1 MTSRAESIWSA
12 LTSVGSKTCVV
23 ALRRIALL
31 LLVATA
37 CLAQEGPAAPAFSI
51 TGNVKSGNTPIPGA
65 TVTATNSST
74 QEKATTSTDT
84 NGVYTLQVAQGKY
97 VLRVEMAAF
106 ATGTREVVLG
116 EPSTRADLELTLLSR
131 TQQAA
136 RPQQRPTAA
145 GTSRGFQSLAVMQ
158 GLAGADAGSGADQI
172 VPSGMPVPGI
182 APDVATESVSFSG
195 SNSGVGMFG
204 MSTDELDQRMREG
217 REQGGFGGGGP
228 GGGEPGA
235 GGPGAGGPGAGG
247 AGFGGGFGGFGGG
260 GGRGGPMV
268 LGGGRG

>member
-1 MTSRAESIWSA
+1 MTSRANSIWSA

-37 CLAQEGPAAPAFSI
+37 SLAQEGGPAAPAFSI

-106 ATGTREVVLG
+106 ATGTRAVVLG

-158 GLAGADAGSGADQI
+158 GLAGADAGSGSGADQI

-182 APDVATESVSFSG
+182 AP
-195 SNSGVGMFG
+195 
-204 MSTDELDQRMREG
+204 
-217 REQGGFGGGGP
+217 
-228 GGGEPGA
+228 
-235 GGPGAGGPGAGG
+235 
-247 AGFGGGFGGFGGG
+247 
-260 GGRGGPMV
+260 
-268 LGGGRG
+268 

>member
-1 MTSRAESIWSA
+1 MTRRAKAIWGRP
-12 LTSVGSKTCVV
+12 TSVAFKTCVV
-23 ALRRIALL
+23 SLRRIALL
-31 LLVATA
+31 LLVATTS
-37 CLAQEGPAAPAFSI
+37 LAQEAPAAPAFSI
-51 TGNVKSGNTPIPGA
+51 TGVVKSGNTPIPGA
-65 TVTATNSST
+65 TVTTTNSFT

-97 VLRVEMAAF
+97 ELRVEMAAF
-106 ATGTREVVLG
+106 ATGTREIVLG
-116 EPSTRADLELTLLSR
+116 ETGTHADLELTLLSR

-145 GTSRGFQSLAVMQ
+145 GAGRGFQSLAVLQ
-158 GLAGADAGSGADQI
+158 GLGSADAGNGADQI

-217 REQGGFGGGGP
+217 REQGGFGGGG
-228 GGGEPGA
+228 
-235 GGPGAGGPGAGG
+235 
-247 AGFGGGFGGFGGG
+247 
-260 GGRGGPMV
+260 
-268 LGGGRG
+268 